1 MLWTI
6 YGYMKS
12 NMRAYYVASVMS
24 NSLEGPWIVVRQAP
38 LSMGFPRQEHWSG
51 LPCPPPGDCPD
62 PGIELASLTQCTSLT
77 LAGGFFTTPAT
88 WEARS
93 QIYCKSSHFFL
104 SKRMSWSLKK
114 KKFSL

>member
-12 NMRAYYVASVMS
+12 NMRAYYIASVMS

-51 LPCPPPGDCPD
+51 LPCPPPDD
-62 PGIELASLTQCTSLT
+62 LFHPGINRVSCGSCIASS
-77 LAGGFFTTPAT
+77 FFAAEPLGKPLETYFA
-88 WEARS
+88 
-93 QIYCKSSHFFL
+93 
-104 SKRMSWSLKK
+104 
-114 KKFSL
+114 